1 MGLDSY
7 SLTLKNIIKNIM
19 KIKKLLILFGIVL
32 IVPFVARAAYNDV
45 TLTTDAII
53 SVGGYDL
60 NVSGTTAV
68 VESITV
74 NASDF
79 SFVLLSGSSISVT
92 SSDKKLLSTDADPK
106 YVTSSTCGDSSYTL
120 THSSNV
126 TGSVT
131 ITVTPSSSN
140 ACASN
145 TTTSS
150 GSSGSNSGRS
160 GGGGGGTTLPTT
172 PATPS
177 PALPALTSAAPQATF
192 NRGLSVGSTG
202 DEVKNLQTRLLGE
215 GFFKGEVTGYFGP
228 ITQKAVKA
236 FQAKYG
242 ISQLGI
248 VGPATRAQL
257 NKVFMANERSNAAA
271 TSQLTPAQISAIM
284 AQINALLEQVQVLQS
299 KLKALGN

>member
-1 MGLDSY
+1 
-7 SLTLKNIIKNIM
+7 M
-19 KIKKLLILFGIVL
+19 KIKKLLIIFGIVL
-32 IVPFVARAAYNDV
+32 IVPFIARAAYNDV

-120 THSSNV
+120 VHSSSV
-126 TGSVT
+126 AGSVT
-131 ITVTPSSSN
+131 ITITPSSSA
-140 ACASN
+140 ACPSS
-145 TTTSS
+145 TSSSSSS
-150 GSSGSNSGRS
+150 GSSSGRS

-177 PALPALTSAAPQATF
+177 PSLPALTSAAPQASF
-192 NRGLSVGSTG
+192 NRSLSVGSTG

-257 NKVFMANERSNAAA
+257 NKLVTANTNSNAAT
-271 TSQLTPAQISAIM
+271 TSQLTPAQVGAIT
-284 AQINALLEQVQVLQS
+284 AQINTLLKQVQELQAQ
-299 KLKALGN
+299 LKAQSN